1 MPDMAGNPDVEP
13 ADDEDGE
20 PRQAKGKVVD
30 AEVVD
35 ADNRLLKESYSSPC
49 FKGVCETTKQPT

>member
-1 MPDMAGNPDVEP
+1 MPDMAGAPDFDSAE
-13 ADDEDGE
+13 DDDGE

-35 ADNRLLKESYSSPC
+35 AEK
-49 FKGVCETTKQPT
+49 

>member
-1 MPDMAGNPDVEP
+1 MDMPDMSQGAGGAAPDEG
-13 ADDEDGE
+13 DSSEE

-35 ADNRLLKESYSSPC
+35 AEK
-49 FKGVCETTKQPT
+49 

>member
-35 ADNRLLKESYSSPC
+35 ADK
-49 FKGVCETTKQPT
+49 